1 MLAIRPLEVPQSSVP
16 SERGPIQMPVILS
29 SALKD
34 KWGAASRGLSSVYS
48 LGLPCNLL
56 RRVAGV
62 SNTAQAPAVT
72 SLTGPGLGTQ
82 LALRNMC

>member
-1 MLAIRPLEVPQSSVP
+1 
-16 SERGPIQMPVILS
+16 MPAILS

-34 KWGAASRGLSSVYS
+34 KWGAASGGLSSVCSS

-56 RRVAGV
+56 RHVTGV
-62 SNTAQAPAVT
+62 SNAAQAPALT
-72 SLTGPGLGTQ
+72 SLTEPGLGTQ